1 MLVYHHLIHD
11 PDSTGATQPRDADTA
26 ELFSLVRA
34 NLSSAG
40 QHES

>member
-11 PDSTGATQPRDADTA
+11 PDSTGASQPRGADTA

-34 NLSSAG
+34 NLSSVG
-40 QHES
+40 QRQS